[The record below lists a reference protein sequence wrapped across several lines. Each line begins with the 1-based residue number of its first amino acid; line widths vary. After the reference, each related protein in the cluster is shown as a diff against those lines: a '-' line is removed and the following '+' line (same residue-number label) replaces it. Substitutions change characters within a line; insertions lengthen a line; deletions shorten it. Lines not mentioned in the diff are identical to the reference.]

1 MHNPSQMAEPL
12 QEVSLK
18 TFSELGHRPSYN
30 SVLESA
36 LREVGLVLRN
46 PLPSAVADFFPML
59 DDNIFEF
66 SRAAILNGLR
76 GKRTVG
82 LFFRPGECFLTSK
95 LKYRFKRAL
104 FFLLKRLPHTHI
116 ITILPFQLDDRFQSV
131 ATGWI
136 HDPQFWDLG
145 YFDAKTTEQSCAVE
159 KQVKDVAQQRRI
171 LVALGS
177 QTRIKGFDL
186 FCRMWCEQSALRE
199 KFLFVAAGKV
209 DSQFEK
215 IAAKVTNLGGVVF
228 NRQISDEELFCL
240 YRASDMVWS
249 CYAPDYNQSSGIL
262 GRAFQ
267 FGKPSLIREGSFLA
281 SYATL
286 LGHAA
291 LPLPFGDVGLAARRI
306 LDWNPEAPSEYSI
319 SRKVENVR
327 QQDLAKLAASLRG
340 DSRRETYK

>member
-1 MHNPSQMAEPL
+1 MAEPL
-12 QEVSLK
+12 QEVNLR

-30 SVLESA
+30 TVLGVA
-36 LREVGLVLRN
+36 LREVGLELRN
-46 PLPSAVADFFPML
+46 PTPSGVADFFPML

-66 SRAAILNGLR
+66 SRAAVLNGLK

-95 LKYRFKRAL
+95 MKYRFKRAL
-104 FFLLKRLPHTHI
+104 FSLLKRLPHTHI
-116 ITILPFQLDDRFQSV
+116 ITILPFQLDGRIQSV

-145 YFDAKTTEQSCAVE
+145 YFDAKTTEQSSAIE
-159 KQVKDVAQQRRI
+159 RQVKDVAQQRRI

-186 FCRMWCEQSALRE
+186 FCTMWCEQSTVRE

-209 DSQFEK
+209 DPQFEK
-215 IAAKVTNLGGVVF
+215 LAAKVTDLGGVVF

-240 YRASDMVWS
+240 YRVSDMVWS

-267 FGKPSLIREGSFLA
+267 FGKPSLIREGSFLG
-281 SYATL
+281 SYAAL

-291 LPLPFGDVGLAARRI
+291 LPLPFGDVGLASRRI
-306 LDWNPEAPSEYSI
+306 LDWNPKAPSEYSI
-319 SRKVENVR
+319 SRKVENIR
-327 QQDLAKLAASLRG
+327 EQDLANLAAFLRG
-340 DSRRETYK
+340 DSRSETHK